1 VGEKVFVK
9 IEATNVESG
18 LKSFGVLGLVPD
30 TGNFQTSWDNGSID
44 AGATFNHEDGLAFAA
59 PGNHKLWLSICFSTK
74 EECQGP
80 NGNWVR
86 YEPGL
91 DVIVQ

>member
-1 VGEKVFVK
+1 MR
-9 IEATNVESG
+9 IEAANVDSG
-18 LKSFGVLGLVPD
+18 LKTFGVLGLVPD
-30 TGNFQTSWDNGSID
+30 TGNFQTSWDNGTIE
-44 AGATFNHEDGLAFAA
+44 AGNTFTHEDGLAFPS
-59 PGNHKLWLSICFSTK
+59 PGNHKLWLSICFSSK

-80 NGNWVR
+80 TGNWVR